1 MPSDPVRVTDVAGVE
16 FTLGERIAK
25 GAQGTVYRVVRHP
38 DYAIKL
44 LEREQ
49 DLKRIATVRRLP
61 LDDLAVAAPLTLIRE
76 GGAGYVMR
84 LAGDMK
90 PLREQYLPREF
101 GRGDNP
107 AWYLRTG
114 GLRRRLAIAANVART
129 LAELHARGLA
139 YVDLN
144 PNNVMVSDDLQRDNT
159 WLIDTDNLTSLS
171 DPRSEI
177 LGFPGYLAPERNPR
191 KASPPSTLADAYSL
205 GVLVFRM
212 LVLTHPLMGFAADE
226 MDGNEAQKAADR
238 GELPYIGDPLDDTNR
253 LADGSLPA
261 LLFELVLSG
270 RLKELCRDTFGPGRL
285 APAKRP
291 GSSRWRD
298 VLHTALDN
306 VVECRDG
313 CGWTFY
319 RSRPQCPNCG
329 ATAGSTVLVTV
340 YGGDLEQPLAARDS
354 FVLSP
359 QMDVDLLPRHAWG
372 RHTSDDAVVTFRPER
387 EGFAVLSHGESRV
400 VDASGRDVRRLPTP
414 RAKEVVRVRL
424 ETPGLPDR
432 VLALRSIGAA

>member
-1 MPSDPVRVTDVAGVE
+1 MPSDPARVTDVAGVE

-84 LAGDMK
+84 LAGNMK
-90 PLREQYLPREF
+90 PLREPYLPRQF
-101 GRGDNP
+101 GPRENA
-107 AWYLRTG
+107 AWYLETG

-129 LAELHARGLA
+129 LAELHSRGLA

-144 PNNVMVSDDLQRDNT
+144 PYNVMVSDDLHRDNT

-171 DPRSEI
+171 DPRSGI
-177 LGFPGYLAPERNPR
+177 VGFPGYLAPERYPG

-212 LVLTHPLMGFAADE
+212 LVLTHPLMGRATDE
-226 MDGNEAQKAADR
+226 MEGDQAEDMADR
-238 GELPYIGDPLDDTNR
+238 GALPYIDDPLDDTNR
-253 LADGSLPA
+253 LPERVLPA
-261 LLFELVLSG
+261 ALFGLGLSS

-285 APAKRP
+285 DPTKRP

-340 YGGDLEQPLAARDS
+340 YGGELEQPLAARDS

-387 EGFAVLSHGESRV
+387 GGFAVLSHGESRV
-400 VDASGRDVRRLPTP
+400 VGASGKDVRRLPTP
-414 RAKEVVRVRL
+414 RAKEVVRVRV

>member
-1 MPSDPVRVTDVAGVE
+1 MPSDPARVTDVAGVE
-16 FTLGERIAK
+16 FTLGEPIAE

-44 LEREQ
+44 LKREH

-90 PLREQYLPREF
+90 PLREPYLPRQF
-101 GRGDNP
+101 GARKNA
-107 AWYLRTG
+107 AWYLNTG

-205 GVLVFRM
+205 GLLVFRM
-212 LVLTHPLMGFAADE
+212 LVLAHPLMGRATDE
-226 MDGNEAQKAADR
+226 MEGDAAEDMADR
-238 GELPYIGDPLDDTNR
+238 GTLPYVDDPRDDSNR
-253 LADGSLPA
+253 LQEGLLPA
-261 LLFELVLSG
+261 GLFGFVLSG

-285 APAKRP
+285 DPTKRP

-306 VVECRDG
+306 LVECREG

-319 RSRPQCPNCG
+319 RLRPRCPNCG

-340 YGGDLEQPLAARDS
+340 YGGNLEQPLAARDS

-372 RHTSDDAVVTFRPER
+372 RHTTDDAVVTFHPER
-387 EGFAVLSHGESRV
+387 GGYSVLSHGESRV
-400 VDASGRDVRRLPTP
+400 LGASGRDVRRLPTP
-414 RAKEVVRVRL
+414 HANEVVRVRL